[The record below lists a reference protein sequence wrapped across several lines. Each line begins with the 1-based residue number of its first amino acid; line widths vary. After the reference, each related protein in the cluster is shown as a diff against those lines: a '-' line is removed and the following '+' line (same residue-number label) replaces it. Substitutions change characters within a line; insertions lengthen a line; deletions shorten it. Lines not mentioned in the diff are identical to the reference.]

1 MTWKILPASSLQL
14 LSKTLIIANP
24 LSSSM
29 PLVSNQKL
37 CHCIGLVRSV
47 SSVSKHVNEE
57 LSDVNSYDYVTLP
70 LGYSLDELPLPRF
83 ASLRNLL
90 SEPTYGSAVLVRE
103 NP

>member
-1 MTWKILPASSLQL
+1 
-14 LSKTLIIANP
+14 
-24 LSSSM
+24 M

-57 LSDVNSYDYVTLP
+57 LRVRHRDVNRYDYVTLP

-90 SEPTYGSAVLVRE
+90 SEPTYGSAVPVRE